1 MNEPGEANLEH
12 QPDDSLAEDGSD
24 AAIPYR
30 ENSLP
35 SPERLAQYESVL
47 PGLAERIVSNWE
59 RSQAHRHN
67 QEERASANEM
77 IALETRRQATR
88 WGFLVRIWSL
98 VIASVVVIGGLIA
111 GVVLAV
117 TDGWSSASLVSFVV
131 ALAGLVAV
139 IYGNVRRDV
148 QSPPGA

>member
-12 QPDDSLAEDGSD
+12 QPDDSLAEDGS
-24 AAIPYR
+24 
-30 ENSLP
+30 
-35 SPERLAQYESVL
+35 
-47 PGLAERIVSNWE
+47 
-59 RSQAHRHN
+59 